1 MFKDGDIVFNDA
13 RLLDEPLIDNQH
25 AIKPVLVFHSSHLTG
40 DNIKGS
46 YRYAIDHH
54 ENVAKYIVLT
64 TQQKQ
69 DILAQSD
76 VPEHKIQVIP
86 HFIEPS
92 TLPEQER
99 KNQFVYLGRFSKEK
113 RIDHI
118 VKAFKLFKAKG
129 YDTKLKL
136 YGGVSGPEQEEIK
149 NLISKESML
158 DVVEIEPFTN
168 HPKEVFRESRAS
180 ILTSTY
186 EGFGL
191 SMMESINEGCPVL
204 AYDIRYG
211 PNEIIEEGENGS
223 LIPTGDIE
231 ALAQAMERIITHP
244 LQHVQTRQ
252 PLTPQAAQHHFE
264 QLFKTLI

>member
-1 MFKDGDIVFNDA
+1 M
-13 RLLDEPLIDNQH
+13 
-25 AIKPVLVFHSSHLTG
+25 
-40 DNIKGS
+40 
-46 YRYAIDHH
+46 IDHH
-54 ENVAKYIVLT
+54 KQVSAYIVLT

-76 VPEHKIQVIP
+76 IPEQKIQVIP

-129 YDTKLKL
+129 YETKLKL
-136 YGGVSGPEQEEIK
+136 YGGVSDSQEDELK
-149 NLISKESML
+149 DLISKEGLSE
-158 DVVEIEPFTN
+158 DVDIESFTN

-180 ILTSTY
+180 ILASTH

-211 PNEIIEEGENGS
+211 PNEIIEAGENGY

-231 ALAQAMERIITHP
+231 ALAQAMERIINHP
-244 LQHVQTRQ
+244 LKHVHTRQ
-252 PLTPQAAQHHFE
+252 SLTPKAAQHHFE